1 MKLQTKKLKDLTPN
15 PYKIR
20 ISELD
25 TIELIELGQSIR
37 ENGLLQ
43 PIIINEKN
51 QIIAGHRRYLA
62 CQKMEIEEIETITL
76 KNSEY
81 TENQNPLL
89 LNILEN
95 IQRENLTDIETAFA
109 LKQLK
114 DILKI
119 PQSELAH
126 LVKKSASIISK
137 FLSLLTLEE
146 SIQKD
151 LIENKRVLSKNV
163 LLRMAA
169 MPEPLKNKQKN
180 IYEQYGIEESINSQ
194 EAIYLINEAI
204 NDYTNLEIYSS
215 SPEILFSKHSL
226 QIKNLQVPEDKR
238 DFIRDEIMKVIQLLD
253 ET

>member
-1 MKLQTKKLKDLTPN
+1 MKLQIKNINDLTPN

-20 ISELD
+20 ISEID

-37 ENGLLQ
+37 DNGLLQ
-43 PIIINEKN
+43 PIIINEQN

-62 CQKMEIEEIETITL
+62 CQKMQIEEIETITL
-76 KNSEY
+76 KKSEY
-81 TENQNPLL
+81 SENQNPLL

-95 IQRENLTDIETAFA
+95 IQREDLTDIEIALA

-114 DILKI
+114 NTLKI

-146 SIQKD
+146 SIQDD

-169 MPEPLKNKQKN
+169 MPEN
-180 IYEQYGIEESINSQ
+180 IQDDQVDIYFQYAKEEINSQ
-194 EAIYLINEAI
+194 EAIFLINEAI
-204 NDYTNLEIYSS
+204 NEYTKEELYSS
-215 SPEILFSKHSL
+215 SPEILFSKNSL
-226 QIKNLQVPEDKR
+226 QIKNINVPEDKR
-238 DFIRDEIMKVIQLLD
+238 DFIRDEIMKIIQTLD
-253 ET
+253 

>member
-1 MKLQTKKLKDLTPN
+1 MKLQVKNINDLTPN

-20 ISELD
+20 ISEID

-37 ENGLLQ
+37 DNGLLQ
-43 PIIINEKN
+43 PIIINEEN
-51 QIIAGHRRYLA
+51 QIIAGHRRYFA
-62 CQKMEIEEIETITL
+62 CQKMQIEEIETITL

-81 TENQNPLL
+81 SENQNPLL

-95 IQRENLTDIETAFA
+95 IQRENLTDIETALA

-114 DILKI
+114 DTLKI

-146 SIQKD
+146 SIQDD

-169 MPEPLKNKQKN
+169 MPEPIQDDQKD
-180 IYEQYGIEESINSQ
+180 IYFQYANEEINSQ
-194 EAIYLINEAI
+194 EAIFLINEAI
-204 NDYTNLEIYSS
+204 NQHTNEELYSS
-215 SPEILFSKHSL
+215 SPEILFSKNSL
-226 QIKNLQVPEDKR
+226 QIKNLQVPEDKQ
-238 DFIRDEIMKVIQLLD
+238 DYIRNEIMKIIQTLD
-253 ET
+253 

>member
-1 MKLQTKKLKDLTPN
+1 MKLQIKNINDLTPN

-20 ISELD
+20 ISEID

-37 ENGLLQ
+37 DNGLLQ
-43 PIIINEKN
+43 PIIINEQN

-62 CQKMEIEEIETITL
+62 CQKMEIEEIETIIL

-81 TENQNPLL
+81 SENQNPLL

-95 IQRENLTDIETAFA
+95 IQRENLTDIEIALA

-114 DILKI
+114 DTLKI

-126 LVKKSASIISK
+126 MVKKSASIISK

-146 SIQKD
+146 SIQDD
-151 LIENKRVLSKNV
+151 LIKNKRILSKNV

-169 MPEPLKNKQKN
+169 MPEPIQNEQVD
-180 IYEQYGIEESINSQ
+180 IYFQYAKEEINSQ
-194 EAIYLINEAI
+194 EAIFLINEAI
-204 NDYTNLEIYSS
+204 NEYTKEELYSS
-215 SPEILFSKHSL
+215 SPEILFSKNSL
-226 QIKNLQVPEDKR
+226 QIKNLNVPEDKR
-238 DFIRDEIMKVIQLLD
+238 DFIRDEIMKIIEILD
-253 ET
+253 